1 MQVKVKT
8 IRMPNLDSNGN
19 IDNLEADI
27 QNAIENKIA
36 NGYTFTSVT
45 GGDNFLVLIFTKE

>member
-8 IRMPNLDSNGN
+8 IRMPNLDSTVNV
-19 IDNLEADI
+19 DTLEADI
-27 QNAIENKIA
+27 QTAIKNKIA

-45 GGDNFLVLIFTKE
+45 GGDNCLVLIFTK